1 MINEVVAFGLTGAEL
16 LVLFFGF
23 WMCVAVVAMICSY
36 LNTTPKQPKLPMTM
50 EEANIRTLQKLLEG
64 LK

>member
-1 MINEVVAFGLTGAEL
+1 MINEVVAFGLTGAEM

-36 LNTTPKQPKLPMTM
+36 LNTKPKPPMTM
-50 EEANIRTLQKLLEG
+50 EEANIKILQKLLEG
-64 LK
+64 LKQ

>member
-36 LNTTPKQPKLPMTM
+36 VNPKPKLPMTM

>member
-23 WMCVAVVAMICSY
+23 WMLVAVVAMICSY
-36 LNTTPKQPKLPMTM
+36 LNSEPKKPLTM
-50 EEANIRTLQKLLEG
+50 EEVNLKTLQKLLDG